1 MTVSAVHTEQL
12 ELELVTATGVERVPD
27 WPMVQRYSAIWY
39 RLAERWQLV
48 LHPGLDAVSRAN
60 LRQLVRIAEARE
72 AR

>member
-1 MTVSAVHTEQL
+1 MHVEQL

-39 RLAERWQLV
+39 RLAERWQIELY
-48 LHPGLDAVSRAN
+48 PDLDAVSRAN
-60 LRQLVRIAEARE
+60 LRQLVEIAERRE